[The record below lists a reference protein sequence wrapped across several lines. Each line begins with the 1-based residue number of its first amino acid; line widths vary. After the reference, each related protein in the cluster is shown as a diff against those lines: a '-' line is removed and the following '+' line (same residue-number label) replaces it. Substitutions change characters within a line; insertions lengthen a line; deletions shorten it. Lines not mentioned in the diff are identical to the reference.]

1 MEFFLYTK
9 MHEDSSARS
18 YQKKKPQK
26 YTNKDFNKNLLKGSK
41 IKSENMVENDL
52 KSSWAWKTKA
62 TWV

>member
-1 MEFFLYTK
+1 

-18 YQKKKPQK
+18 YQKKNPQK

-52 KSSWAWKTKA
+52 KSS
-62 TWV
+62 